1 MMTFRRIWFRACI
14 IWRSAGV
21 GAVSS

>member
-1 MMTFRRIWFRACI
+1 MMTFRRIWFRAWI

-21 GAVSS
+21 GVVSS